1 MRSLFVCIL
10 VFVGTHQL
18 VCLDEIGQCV
28 SLIEQVAE
36 GYLGCFKDIEN
47 TMLPSKT
54 VKSIPDLTLKKC
66 QQQCQGY
73 TFLGLQ
79 YSNECFCGNN
89 LNTDRYKSVPES
101 DCNMKCSGENRM
113 CGSGHRNS
121 VYRGICL

>member
-10 VFVGTHQL
+10 VFVGTQQL
-18 VCLDEIGQCV
+18 VRLDEIGQCV
-28 SLIEQVAE
+28 SLIEQVATE
-36 GYLGCFKDIEN
+36 GYLGCFRDIDN
-47 TMLPSKT
+47 TMLPSRT
-54 VKSIPDLTLKKC
+54 VKGFQKLTLKKC

-79 YSNECFCGNN
+79 FADECFCGNN
-89 LNTDRYKSVPES
+89 LNTDQFISVPES

-121 VYRGICL
+121 VYRVPF